1 MSAEEEL
8 CRWAFAK
15 AMRIPSVCKAL
26 NDAGRAIYHD
36 DNALG
41 RPSPFHRFVLSRV
54 DLQVDGRAMRSIVYC
69 NGIAV
74 S

>member
-1 MSAEEEL
+1 MTAEEEL
-8 CRWAFAK
+8 CRWAYMK
-15 AMRIPSVCKAL
+15 AMRIKSVRQAL
-26 NDAGRAIYHD
+26 NDAGRAVYHD

-54 DLQVDGRAMRSIVYC
+54 DLHSAGKAMRSIVYC
-69 NGIAV
+69 NGFAV